1 MFLSKS
7 RIIFTLVV
15 LISIIEIIACIEH
28 ESNNDDTTS
37 FSILDI
43 LAAVTSPTSSAMTT
57 TTTTTTIMPPTTISI
72 SRLSINQ
79 SALIGDSNKSNNTT
93 ISSSPPPSKAKSSK
107 TEFVSI
113 MDGLL
118 LVFSNLSLLPAIYIA
133 IKGQFYAESII
144 YCLTMIF
151 SALYHLCDCHGFHYC
166 IFPYDM
172 LQFGDF
178 FTATLTL
185 WCTAIIISNVP
196 YQWISSF
203 HLVGATIFGTLLHFW
218 MTGTWSFVVPAISTL
233 LLIGSYW
240 GYRYYRERTLPELIY
255 SNNFYVAIGLMVL
268 GSILF
273 ASQTIFY
280 FRRLYGISHSLW
292 HISMSLAIAL
302 LLPRYQNIDS
312 FWTENLKINSTNESN
327 QPKPPIIAIGKSINE
342 INNNHNN
349 HSMVNVKN
357 LAPAPPPPTTASCQQ
372 HNNNDIMN
380 FNSQVNKAFAL

>member
-1 MFLSKS
+1 MF
-7 RIIFTLVV
+7 
-15 LISIIEIIACIEH
+15 
-28 ESNNDDTTS
+28 
-37 FSILDI
+37 
-43 LAAVTSPTSSAMTT
+43 
-57 TTTTTTIMPPTTISI
+57 
-72 SRLSINQ
+72 
-79 SALIGDSNKSNNTT
+79 
-93 ISSSPPPSKAKSSK
+93 
-107 TEFVSI
+107 
-113 MDGLL
+113 
-118 LVFSNLSLLPAIYIA
+118 IY
-133 IKGQFYAESII
+133 
-144 YCLTMIF
+144 L
-151 SALYHLCDCHGFHYC
+151 
-166 IFPYDM
+166 
-172 LQFGDF
+172 
-178 FTATLTL
+178 
-185 WCTAIIISNVP
+185 
-196 YQWISSF
+196 
-203 HLVGATIFGTLLHFW
+203 
-218 MTGTWSFVVPAISTL
+218 FVVVFFSFTKKKKKKL
-233 LLIGSYW
+233 SFQ